1 MPNNKSAIKR
11 VKTNLKRA
19 ERNKSVKS
27 VLKTSIRRFQEALD
41 SDNIEAAKTALVRVI
56 KVIDKAV
63 VHGVIHKNNASRK
76 KSRLARMLN
85 RKIAV

>member
-1 MPNNKSAIKR
+1 MPNTRSAAKR
-11 VKTNLKRA
+11 VKTNLIRA
-19 ERNKSVKS
+19 KRNKSVKT
-27 VLKTSIRRFQEALD
+27 VLKSSIRRFQEAIN
-41 SDNIEAAKTALVRVI
+41 SDNVEEAKTALVKAC

-85 RKIAV
+85 KKIAV

>member
-1 MPNNKSAIKR
+1 MPNTKSAMKR

-27 VLKTSIRRFQEALD
+27 VLKTSITRFQEALD
-41 SDNIEAAKTALVRVI
+41 SNNMEAAKTALVRAC

>member
-1 MPNNKSAIKR
+1 MPNTKSAMKR

-27 VLKTSIRRFQEALD
+27 VLKTSITRFQEALD
-41 SDNIEAAKTALVRVI
+41 SNNMEAAKTALVRAY

>member
-1 MPNNKSAIKR
+1 MPNTKSAIKR

-27 VLKTSIRRFQEALD
+27 VLKTSISRFQEALD
-41 SDNIEAAKTALVRVI
+41 SNNMEAAKTALVRAYKI
-56 KVIDKAV
+56 IDKAV
-63 VHGVIHKNNASRK
+63 VQGVIHKNNASRK

>member
-1 MPNNKSAIKR
+1 MPNTKSAMKR

-27 VLKTSIRRFQEALD
+27 VLKTSIRRFEEALH
-41 SDNIEAAKTALVRVI
+41 SDNIEAAKSALV
-56 KVIDKAV
+56 KAYKSIDKAV
-63 VHGVIHKNNASRK
+63 VQGVLHKNNASRK

-85 RKIAV
+85 RKNAS